1 MSYRLTPLARRDL
14 RSIFAYTAD
23 RFGDRQAD
31 AYRLLLAEAL
41 ERISADPRG
50 GGSKPRPELGDEVRS
65 LLLGTLA
72 RRRHSARHVIFYRPA
87 DEVIVVLRVL
97 HEAMDPTIAGGFE

>member
-31 AYRLLLAEAL
+31 AYRVLLNQAL
-41 ERISADPRG
+41 ERIGADPQG
-50 GGSKPRPELGDEVRS
+50 GGSKPRPELGDDVRS
-65 LLLGTLA
+65 VSLGTFA
-72 RRRHSARHVIFYRPA
+72 RRRRSARHVVFYRPA
-87 DEVIVVLRVL
+87 DEGLVVLRVL
-97 HEAMDPTIAGGFE
+97 HDAMDPTIADGFE